1 MLAQQSAMNKK
12 QFHNKLISIPIVL
25 AIGLW
30 AIYMFNSG
38 VWGLFKDFWFMSLT
52 MVFGSFIAGAS
63 AEGGGAVAFPV
74 MTLIF
79 QIPPEVARN
88 FGLAIQSVGMTMASL
103 LIFIRGIKVEHK
115 YLWLA
120 SFGGAIGMFLG
131 TWYLVPLIPAPF
143 AKMLFVTFWLSFGLV
158 LYYVNEVY
166 KRQTTDTLPHFSRF
180 EQITIVIVGIIGGS
194 LSSLLGSGLDIFSF
208 SYVTMR
214 YHLSEKVATPTSVV
228 IMAINSL
235 VGFFTHYFI
244 LKDFGVEEF
253 NYWLVCIPVVIFGA
267 PIGAYFINNKTRG
280 FISKFL
286 YLIILVQFISA
297 LFIIRPT
304 GQLLGFSVLVFVFGL
319 FFFFGFALLSRKIRF
334 LR

>member
-1 MLAQQSAMNKK
+1 MSKPLNRKS
-12 QFHNKLISIPIVL
+12 LILVPILLVIGFWLYFMIRYDQWVL
-25 AIGLW
+25 
-30 AIYMFNSG
+30 FR
-38 VWGLFKDFWFMSLT
+38 DFWFMSLT

-79 QIPPEVARN
+79 KIPPEVARN
-88 FGLAIQSVGMTMASL
+88 FGLAIQSIGMTMASF
-103 LIFIRGIKVEHK
+103 LIFFRGIKVEHK

-120 SFGGAIGMFLG
+120 SMGGAIGMFLG

-158 LYYVNEVY
+158 LYYVNEIY
-166 KRQTTDTLPHFSRF
+166 KRETKDALPHFSFF
-180 EQITIVIVGIIGGS
+180 EKITIVLVGVIGGS

-235 VGFFTHYFI
+235 VGFFVHYYV
-244 LKDFGVEEF
+244 LKDFGAEEF

-286 YLIILVQFISA
+286 YIIILAQFIGALLIIK
-297 LFIIRPT
+297 PT
-304 GQLLGFSVLVFVFGL
+304 GQLLMFSVIVFIFGI
-319 FFFFGFALLSRKIRF
+319 FFFFGFAWLSRKVRF

>member
-1 MLAQQSAMNKK
+1 
-12 QFHNKLISIPIVL
+12 
-25 AIGLW
+25 
-30 AIYMFNSG
+30 
-38 VWGLFKDFWFMSLT
+38 
-52 MVFGSFIAGAS
+52 
-63 AEGGGAVAFPV
+63 
-74 MTLIF
+74 
-79 QIPPEVARN
+79 
-88 FGLAIQSVGMTMASL
+88 
-103 LIFIRGIKVEHK
+103 
-115 YLWLA
+115 
-120 SFGGAIGMFLG
+120 
-131 TWYLVPLIPAPF
+131 
-143 AKMLFVTFWLSFGLV
+143 
-158 LYYVNEVY
+158 
-166 KRQTTDTLPHFSRF
+166 
-180 EQITIVIVGIIGGS
+180 
-194 LSSLLGSGLDIFSF
+194 
-208 SYVTMR
+208 
-214 YHLSEKVATPTSVV
+214 
-228 IMAINSL
+228 MAINSL

>member
-1 MLAQQSAMNKK
+1 MSLSNSKSKYQRWWIALPVVIVMGVWFFYMS
-12 QFHNKLISIPIVL
+12 HNQT
-25 AIGLW
+25 
-30 AIYMFNSG
+30 
-38 VWGLFKDFWFMSLT
+38 WGLFSNYWFMSLT
-52 MVFGSFIAGAS
+52 MVFGSIIAGAS

-79 QIPPEVARN
+79 EIKPEVARN
-88 FGLAIQSVGMTMASL
+88 FSLAIQSIGMTMASL

-120 SFGGAIGMFLG
+120 SIGGAIGMLLG
-131 TWYLVPLIPAPF
+131 TRYLVPLIPAPF

-158 LYYVNEVY
+158 LYYVNEIY
-166 KRQTTDTLPHFSRF
+166 KRETKTSLPHFSKF
-180 EQITIVIVGIIGGS
+180 EKITIVFVGLIGGG

-228 IMAINSL
+228 IMAMNSL
-235 VGFFTHYFI
+235 VGFFVHYFLI
-244 LKDFGVEEF
+244 KDFGQEEF
-253 NYWLVCIPVVIFGA
+253 NYWMVCIPVVIFGA
-267 PIGAYFINNKTRG
+267 PFGAYFINNKTRG

-286 YLIILVQFISA
+286 YVIILVQFIGA
-297 LFIIRPT
+297 IFIIKPS
-304 GQLLGFSVLVFVFGL
+304 GQLLTFSWLVFVFGI
-319 FFFFGFALLSRKIRF
+319 FFFFGFAFLSRKIKI